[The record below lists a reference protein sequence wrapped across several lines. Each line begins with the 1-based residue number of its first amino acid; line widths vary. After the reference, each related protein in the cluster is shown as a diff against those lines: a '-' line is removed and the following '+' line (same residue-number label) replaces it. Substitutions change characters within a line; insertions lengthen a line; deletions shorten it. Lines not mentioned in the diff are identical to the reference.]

1 MSHMDYDLSQP
12 KHTPIIVSILITMV
26 FIFVCTFGLIYYF
39 KGALKIQ
46 ENRNEQIKGSSFS
59 LSQLREW
66 ETEYLNLSN
75 EDKISIDEAIHIT
88 IIRYNN

>member
-1 MSHMDYDLSQP
+1 
-12 KHTPIIVSILITMV
+12 MV

-88 IIRYNN
+88 IIRYSLNFVPLQSNIAVWNVHEKNVKFL